1 MVSASLRHSEGWKFE
16 FSFENHRHMQQFY
29 LVFHHLGKCS
39 LVVRALAAML
49 ETLVRIQYIAL
60 LHASCLL
67 ERGED
72 GKHTCLIHM
81 HSTVRFC
88 PLQPFTTQTAKLI
101 FISTNSG
108 THDKCRVFSTRDEEW
123 RSHFVYTEGFT
134 TQVRVLP
141 RRPFKHTIHWG
152 NRTVASSHACHACYT
167 SSILVYPANVG
178 PF

>member
-1 MVSASLRHSEGWKFE
+1 MDLVEFEDAYSKVTLVSTIRAF
-16 FSFENHRHMQQFY
+16 
-29 LVFHHLGKCS
+29 S

-88 PLQPFTTQTAKLI
+88 PLQPFTAQTAKFI

-108 THDKCRVFSTRDEEW
+108 THDECRAFSIPDAI
-123 RSHFVYTEGFT
+123 G
-134 TQVRVLP
+134 
-141 RRPFKHTIHWG
+141 
-152 NRTVASSHACHACYT
+152 
-167 SSILVYPANVG
+167 
-178 PF
+178 

>member
-1 MVSASLRHSEGWKFE
+1 M
-16 FSFENHRHMQQFY
+16 
-29 LVFHHLGKCS
+29 
-39 LVVRALAAML
+39 VRALAAML

-67 ERGED
+67 EHGEG

-88 PLQPFTTQTAKLI
+88 LLQPFTAQTAKLI

-108 THDKCRVFSTRDEEW
+108 THDECRAFSTRDEEW

-141 RRPFKHTIHWG
+141 RRPGRIVQT
-152 NRTVASSHACHACYT
+152 
-167 SSILVYPANVG
+167 
-178 PF
+178 

>member
-1 MVSASLRHSEGWKFE
+1 MSTIRAF
-16 FSFENHRHMQQFY
+16 
-29 LVFHHLGKCS
+29 S

-67 ERGED
+67 EHGEG

-88 PLQPFTTQTAKLI
+88 LLQPFTAQTAKQI

-108 THDKCRVFSTRDEEW
+108 THDECRVFVIAD
-123 RSHFVYTEGFT
+123 
-134 TQVRVLP
+134 
-141 RRPFKHTIHWG
+141 
-152 NRTVASSHACHACYT
+152 
-167 SSILVYPANVG
+167 
-178 PF
+178 

>member
-1 MVSASLRHSEGWKFE
+1 MDLVEFEDAYSKVTLVSTIRAF
-16 FSFENHRHMQQFY
+16 
-29 LVFHHLGKCS
+29 S

-67 ERGED
+67 ECGEG

-81 HSTVRFC
+81 HSTVRIC
-88 PLQPFTTQTAKLI
+88 PLQPFTAQTAKLI

-108 THDKCRVFSTRDEEW
+108 THDECRAFSTRDEEW

-141 RRPFKHTIHWG
+141 RRPFKYDIRRENCNAIRQTQLIA
-152 NRTVASSHACHACYT
+152 NQLRERVART
-167 SSILVYPANVG
+167 
-178 PF
+178 